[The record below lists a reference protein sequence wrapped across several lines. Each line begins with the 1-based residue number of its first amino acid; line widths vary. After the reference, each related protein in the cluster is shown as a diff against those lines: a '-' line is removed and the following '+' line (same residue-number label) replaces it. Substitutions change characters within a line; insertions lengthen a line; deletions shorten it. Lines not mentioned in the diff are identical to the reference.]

1 MKEYTRFIDKIN
13 HPEHYTQGNRETIDI
28 IHDILGQDGFN
39 AYCVGN
45 VIKYLSR
52 YKYKGGVEDIKKAG
66 KYIEFMVERWE
77 NAK

>member
-13 HPEHYTQGNRETIDI
+13 HPEHYTQGDRETIDI
-28 IHDILGQDGFN
+28 IHDILGNDGFN

-52 YKYKGGVEDIKKAG
+52 LQI
-66 KYIEFMVERWE
+66 
-77 NAK
+77 